1 MTAKEIV
8 MGKIIKLL
16 IILLLLIAV
25 AGGYYYYD
33 NYVNVETV
41 TDGTLV

>member
-1 MTAKEIV
+1 
-8 MGKIIKLL
+8 MGKIIKLI

>member
-1 MTAKEIV
+1 